1 MATRLF
7 KLTTNKL
14 RYHAINYYVVLT
26 QLTGKTTSYDYA
38 DYTVLLHY
46 YNTEISH
53 YVHYPVMIQTIEK
66 YCLSTSIMQ
75 FQFTTMGFQNTL
87 ITLFLH
93 KSLKSIFCDY
103 AHYAFL
109 VHYY

>member
-1 MATRLF
+1 
-7 KLTTNKL
+7 
-14 RYHAINYYVVLT
+14 
-26 QLTGKTTSYDYA
+26 
-38 DYTVLLHY
+38 
-46 YNTEISH
+46 
-53 YVHYPVMIQTIEK
+53 MIQTIEK

-75 FQFTTMGFQNTL
+75 FQFTTMAFQNTL
-87 ITLFLH
+87 ITLSLH